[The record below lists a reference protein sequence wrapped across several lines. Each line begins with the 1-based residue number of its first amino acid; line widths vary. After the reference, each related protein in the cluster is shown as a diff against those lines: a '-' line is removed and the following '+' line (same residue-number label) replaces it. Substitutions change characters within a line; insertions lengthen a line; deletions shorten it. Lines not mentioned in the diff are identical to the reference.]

1 MPPTRSTTGS
11 ATAACSLSPDALEC
25 ATSRSPDTGRT
36 LRSAPATWPGSWT
49 GSTACWSAPTLTSRP
64 DCSRRLFPPSAGG
77 SPPWR
82 RRGGACA
89 SREAGAEPSGDSSYT
104 RSRGSSAAAA
114 RSRWPCSPTA
124 SRRWLTGAR
133 PSARSPSGCS
143 AALSP
148 LRTRG
153 ATSALRPITA
163 VRLLERVI
171 GEICVDLFANA
182 VAPLWPSAL
191 EELDRPVI
199 DPDVLEMDDEPIVAR
214 ELDTDAQ
221 RSQLRDHFLR
231 LAATLREDLVPPLLL
246 GHGPRLAPT
255 RPLDHRKRRPK
266 PPLPIGSIRIPG
278 KHRCRAPTALVSS
291 QGNIR
296 TPGDMPA
303 SGRIPTPS
311 SPVKASIPIRRMQ
324 LLHFGM
330 LARIRRRPVAT

>member
-11 ATAACSLSPDALEC
+11 ATAACSLSPDALER

-114 RSRWPCSPTA
+114 RSRWPCSLTA
-124 SRRWLTGAR
+124 SRRWLTGSR

-143 AALSP
+143 AALGP

-153 ATSALRPITA
+153 ATAALRPITA
-163 VRLLERVI
+163 AAGRFI
-171 GEICVDLFANA
+171 DLFANA
-182 VAPLWPSAL
+182 VAPPWPSAL
-191 EELDRPVI
+191 QDLDRPVI

-231 LAATLREDLVPPLLL
+231 LAATLREDLVPPLLP

-255 RPLDHRKRRPK
+255 RAARSPK
-266 PPLPIGSIRIPG
+266 EAAETAPPDRVHPYSRWVAQGS
-278 KHRCRAPTALVSS
+278 RAPTGLVSS

-296 TPGDMPA
+296 TSGDMPA

-311 SPVKASIPIRRMQ
+311 SPVKASIPIRRTQ

-330 LARIRRRPVAT
+330 LAC

>member
-25 ATSRSPDTGRT
+25 ATSRSPDTGRMR
-36 LRSAPATWPGSWT
+36 RSAPATWPDSWAR
-49 GSTACWSAPTLTSRP
+49 STACWSGPTLTSRP
-64 DCSRRLFPPSAGG
+64 DCSRRLCPPSAGG

-82 RRGGACA
+82 RRDGACA
-89 SREAGAEPSGDSSYT
+89 SREAGAAPSGGSSCT

-124 SRRWLTGAR
+124 SRRWLTGSR

-143 AALSP
+143 AALGP

-153 ATSALRPITA
+153 ATAALRPITA
-163 VRLLERVI
+163 AAGRFI
-171 GEICVDLFANA
+171 DLFANA
-182 VAPLWPSAL
+182 VAPPWPSAL
-191 EELDRPVI
+191 QDLDRPVI

-231 LAATLREDLVPPLLL
+231 LAATLREDLVPPLLP

-255 RPLDHRKRRPK
+255 RAARSPKEAAEAAPPDRVHPYSPWVKPRGSCAHRSRIAGQYPNPLGTC
-266 PPLPIGSIRIPG
+266 PPPGGSR
-278 KHRCRAPTALVSS
+278 H
-291 QGNIR
+291 
-296 TPGDMPA
+296 
-303 SGRIPTPS
+303 
-311 SPVKASIPIRRMQ
+311 PVPRSR
-324 LLHFGM
+324 H
-330 LARIRRRPVAT
+330 

>member
-64 DCSRRLFPPSAGG
+64 DCSRRLCPPSAGG

-82 RRGGACA
+82 RRDGACA
-89 SREAGAEPSGDSSYT
+89 SREAGAAPSGGSSCT

-124 SRRWLTGAR
+124 SRRWLTGSR

-143 AALSP
+143 AALGP

-153 ATSALRPITA
+153 ATAALRPITA

-171 GEICVDLFANA
+171 GEIFCVAKLRPAGWTMGRGGGRASGPATPAAGRFIDLFANA
-182 VAPLWPSAL
+182 VAPPWPSAL
-191 EELDRPVI
+191 QDLDRPVI

-231 LAATLREDLVPPLLL
+231 LAATLREDLVPPLLP

-255 RPLDHRKRRPK
+255 RAARSPK
-266 PPLPIGSIRIPG
+266 EAAEAAPPDRVHPYSRWVAQGSR
-278 KHRCRAPTALVSS
+278 
-291 QGNIR
+291 
-296 TPGDMPA
+296 
-303 SGRIPTPS
+303 
-311 SPVKASIPIRRMQ
+311 
-324 LLHFGM
+324 
-330 LARIRRRPVAT
+330 